1 MNRKSYQNILL
12 NCTFQGS
19 NPFDGEQQST
29 TSSTT
34 VLNGLF
40 SRNAD
45 GSFAFEEVVP
55 KVRDVRNAKLFDG
68 RHISLVR
75 RKDGKLQPH
84 FKVIESLDNPQQLA
98 YEIYSEIATAL
109 TQVGTL

>member
-1 MNRKSYQNILL
+1 MNRKSYQNINLD
-12 NCTFQGS
+12 CAFQSS
-19 NPFDGEQQST
+19 NPFEAVQSE
-29 TSSTT
+29 TSDSAT

-40 SRNAD
+40 SRKAD
-45 GSFAFEEVVP
+45 GTFSFEEVVP

-68 RHISLVR
+68 SHISLVR

-84 FKVIESLDNPQQLA
+84 FKVISSLDNPQQLA

-109 TQVGTL
+109 TQVSKL